1 MSELIKA
8 GIEIKDQAA
17 LVDALKALKLEHEVH
32 ETPVNIN
39 GYRGVTELKANIIV
53 RRSTWGTYTD
63 LGFLKN
69 PDGTFTTY
77 CDDRALDKL
86 GPIKQEYARA
96 SVERAARSRGWTVRK
111 QVGQNGKIIMTVTV
125 P

>member
-8 GIEIKDQAA
+8 GIEISNQAA
-17 LVDALKALKLEHEVH
+17 LVDALKALKLDHEVH
-32 ETPVNIN
+32 ETPVKIN
-39 GYRGVTELKANIIV
+39 GYRGVSEFKANVIV
-53 RRSTWGTYTD
+53 RRSVFGGYTD

-77 CDDRALDKL
+77 CDDRALNRL
-86 GPIKQEYARA
+86 GPLKQEYARA

-111 QVGQNGKIIMTVTV
+111 QIRQDGKIIMTVTV